1 MSKTF
6 YITTPIYY
14 TSGNLHI
21 GHAYTTVVCDAIA
34 RYKKMRGY
42 DVFYLTGTDEHGQ
55 KVQQK
60 ALQANK
66 TPKQFVDELVNGIKE
81 LWSNLKI
88 DYNHF
93 IRTTDDYH
101 VETVQKVFSKLIE
114 QGDIYKGVYEGW
126 YCTPCEAFFT
136 ESQLDENHN
145 CPDCGRPVHKAQE
158 DAYFFKMSK
167 YADKLIK
174 YYEEHPEFVE
184 PESRKNEM
192 INSFLKPGLED
203 LCVSRTSF
211 DWGVKVK
218 EDPKHVVYVWIDAL
232 TNYISA
238 LGYTQEND
246 DLFKKFWHND
256 ENHEILHI
264 VGKEIVRFHVIYW
277 PIILLALDLPLPTK
291 IFAHGWIIMKDG
303 KMGKSKGNVVEPNV
317 LINRYGLDA
326 LRYYLTNAIPLG
338 NDGLFTPE
346 LFIEKVNTDL
356 ANNLGNLLS
365 RTVSMVI
372 KYFDGVVPTYNGTL
386 NEIDENLEKDAKKF
400 INRYEE
406 HFDKYEVDEAS
417 SAVFDYLSR
426 ANKYIDESQPW
437 VLAKDESKREELASV
452 MTHLVL
458 ALYQSAIMLQP
469 FLVETPSKIF
479 EQLGASTPN
488 YEDLR
493 NLNAVDGLNVVK
505 GTPLFPRLEIEKE
518 IEYIQSNMPSK

>member
-1 MSKTF
+1 
-6 YITTPIYY
+6 
-14 TSGNLHI
+14 
-21 GHAYTTVVCDAIA
+21 
-34 RYKKMRGY
+34 MRGY

-218 EDPKHVVYVWIDAL
+218 EDPKHVVYV
-232 TNYISA
+232 
-238 LGYTQEND
+238 
-246 DLFKKFWHND
+246 
-256 ENHEILHI
+256 
-264 VGKEIVRFHVIYW
+264 
-277 PIILLALDLPLPTK
+277 
-291 IFAHGWIIMKDG
+291 
-303 KMGKSKGNVVEPNV
+303 
-317 LINRYGLDA
+317 
-326 LRYYLTNAIPLG
+326 
-338 NDGLFTPE
+338 
-346 LFIEKVNTDL
+346 
-356 ANNLGNLLS
+356 
-365 RTVSMVI
+365 
-372 KYFDGVVPTYNGTL
+372 
-386 NEIDENLEKDAKKF
+386 
-400 INRYEE
+400 
-406 HFDKYEVDEAS
+406 
-417 SAVFDYLSR
+417 
-426 ANKYIDESQPW
+426 
-437 VLAKDESKREELASV
+437 
-452 MTHLVL
+452 
-458 ALYQSAIMLQP
+458 
-469 FLVETPSKIF
+469 
-479 EQLGASTPN
+479 
-488 YEDLR
+488 
-493 NLNAVDGLNVVK
+493 
-505 GTPLFPRLEIEKE
+505 
-518 IEYIQSNMPSK
+518 